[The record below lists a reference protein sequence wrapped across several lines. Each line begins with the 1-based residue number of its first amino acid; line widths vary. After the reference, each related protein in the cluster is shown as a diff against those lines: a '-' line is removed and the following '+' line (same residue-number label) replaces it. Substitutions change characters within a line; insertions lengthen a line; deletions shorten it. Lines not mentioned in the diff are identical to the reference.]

1 MDISR
6 IVIGAFVLLAVLLIV
21 AIVVV
26 NQLGHPIPTEASTA
40 LYGSLGTVLG
50 GLTAF
55 VHRLPL
61 PAENLHP

>member
-6 IVIGAFVLLAVLLIV
+6 VAIGAFVLLALTLIV

-26 NQLGHPIPTEASTA
+26 NQLGRPVSTETATA
-40 LYGSLGTVLG
+40 LYGALGTVLG
-50 GLTAF
+50 GLTAL

-61 PAENLHP
+61 PPENLHP